1 MGVNR
6 KIQKQNKGEGKS
18 HRPGILH
25 GKNIMCRIQ
34 RQKEHNNVQ

>member
-18 HRPGILH
+18 HRPGIIH
-25 GKNIMCRIQ
+25 GKSIM
-34 RQKEHNNVQ
+34 